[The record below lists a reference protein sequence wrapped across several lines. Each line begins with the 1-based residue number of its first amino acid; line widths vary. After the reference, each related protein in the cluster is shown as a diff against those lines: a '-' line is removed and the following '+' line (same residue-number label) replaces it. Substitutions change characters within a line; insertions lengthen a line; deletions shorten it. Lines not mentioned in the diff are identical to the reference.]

1 MKKHL
6 ISLLFIANLLHL
18 QAGTINAIAVTVN
31 DYPITLVDI
40 DTKME
45 ELKIP
50 QEKAIALLVDEALYL
65 QSLEKYRVSVDSFDV
80 DTYIDKIAKNNKMS
94 SFEFKNAIKQQEDYD
109 KFVEK
114 IKLELR
120 HQKLITAIA
129 ANKLIIANEEDLKIY
144 YNNNIEQ
151 FKIAKKIDAI
161 HYSAKDKNF
170 LDALKKNPMMPNSSI
185 EIKNTIFNIDEVSPQ
200 MKYIISQTKEKG
212 FSTIFPEN
220 KVYNMIYVSGKSEV
234 EDIPFETVKDTIF
247 NTIMTNRESEYLKTY
262 FENLKVSADIKILK

>member
-1 MKKHL
+1 MKTHF
-6 ISLLFIANLLHL
+6 ISLLFIASLLHL
-18 QAGTINAIAVTVN
+18 QAGTINAIAVIVN

-45 ELKIP
+45 ELKVV
-50 QEKAIALLVDEALYL
+50 QEKAISVLIDEALYI
-65 QSLEKYRVSVDSFDV
+65 QSLEKYRVTVDTFDV
-80 DTYIDKIAKNNKMS
+80 DNYIDKIAKNNKMS
-94 SFEFKNAIKQQEDYD
+94 SFEFKNAIKQQEDYE

-129 ANKLIIANEEDLKIY
+129 SNKLIIANEEDLNIY
-144 YNNNIEQ
+144 YNNNISQ

-170 LDALKKNPMMPNSSI
+170 LEALKKNPMMPNSSI
-185 EIKNTIFNIDEVSPQ
+185 EIKNTTFNIEVSPQ
-200 MKYIISQTKEKG
+200 MKYIISQTKEKT
-212 FSTIFPEN
+212 FSSIFPED
-220 KVYNMIYVSGKSEV
+220 KTYNMIYVSTKHEI